1 MYCIFILLQLNL
13 CICNGFFFMFYIF
26 YFVDSYHELMW
37 LCVYSIFI
45 LLQLNLCI
53 CNGIFFMFYIY
64 YFVDSY
70 HECADLPVYNLYSY
84 CCC

>member
-1 MYCIFILLQLNL
+1 
-13 CICNGFFFMFYIF
+13 MFYIF
-26 YFVDSYHELMW
+26 YFVDSYHELMC

-53 CNGIFFMFYIY
+53 CNGIFFMFYIF

-70 HECADLPVYNLYSY
+70 HECVDLPVYNLYSY